1 MQELSKLHGQSCCL
15 YDRIGSCLSLH
26 SGSHKYEAE
35 NWLCG
40 SAGELKIADSGELA
54 LTVTHVILCLLRQ
67 LKDDEKGISGAL
79 TFWAPNF

>member
-1 MQELSKLHGQSCCL
+1 MRCGYFHEGAVYGEVQELSKLHGQSCFL

-40 SAGELKIADSGELA
+40 SAGELKIADSGESA
-54 LTVTHVILCLLRQ
+54 LTVT
-67 LKDDEKGISGAL
+67 L
-79 TFWAPNF
+79 TVSSDN